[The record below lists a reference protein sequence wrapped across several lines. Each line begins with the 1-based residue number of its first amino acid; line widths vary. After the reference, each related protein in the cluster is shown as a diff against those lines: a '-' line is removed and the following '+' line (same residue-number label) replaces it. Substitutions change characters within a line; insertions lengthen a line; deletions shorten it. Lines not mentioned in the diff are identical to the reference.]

1 MAKRYI
7 PERGDVVWLQFDPQA
22 GHEQAGK
29 RPALVLSPAAY
40 NGRVGL
46 ALLCPITSQ
55 RKGYPFEVPLPAG
68 LRVQGVVLA
77 DQVKSLD
84 WRFRHAERVESVP
97 HAVLDETVAKI
108 RVLLEPEEAA

>member
-1 MAKRYI
+1 MARRYV

-29 RPALVLSPAAY
+29 RPALVLSPSAY

-55 RKGYPFEVPLPAG
+55 RKGYPFEVPLPAD

-84 WRFRHAERVESVP
+84 WRFRRAERIDKVP
-97 HAVLDETVAKI
+97 QAVLDEAVAKI
-108 RVLLEPEEAA
+108 RALLEPEEAA

>member
-1 MAKRYI
+1 MAKRYV

-29 RPALVLSPAAY
+29 RPALVLSPSAY

-55 RKGYPFEVPLPAG
+55 RKGYPFEVPLPAD

-84 WRFRHAERVESVP
+84 WKARRAELAGALPAATMSE
-97 HAVLDETVAKI
+97 VLAKLGT
-108 RVLLEPEEAA
+108 LLEE